1 MGSSPPHEP
10 WRLPISSLSTYYPWP
25 PPTMQPSSFVNGVTY
40 AVDPP
45 IRLAR
50 STAPPSDPL
59 SIQQSPPSALPQRP
73 NLPPIHTPTETI
85 RPPELRLSLCDG
97 RSSHTANPPSGFPS
111 SRPHDPN
118 SATIQQ
124 NSSSVSSPWRQL
136 PPLDF
141 NRPPPTLKPIPFGDP
156 GLHLPRFYPSNVSR
170 PMVSNTNTSK
180 NPMKMGDK
188 EGHGRVGGISPGFRG
203 MIVYE
208 AGYALDPQQQMYENP
223 LRASEDR
230 GHPASTLQQMY
241 GYPQPMAR
249 GNKYHPADLPQR
261 MHGNPESI
269 AGAHSGGPSI
279 AQQQMQSNTQLM
291 ARENRGDP
299 PSRKWRVRRLNPTP
313 RQVGSMFE
321 CDQCLEWHVDLA
333 SHRKI
338 HLEAKRFTCRNC
350 KKRFTIDDLAAS
362 FSRPTEKTLIN
373 TFHRHVSQPTN
384 ATMGIEKT
392 NRLLSND
399 NNTLCW

>member
-10 WRLPISSLSTYYPWP
+10 WRSPTSSLSTYYPWP

-59 SIQQSPPSALPQRP
+59 SIHQSPPSALPQRP
-73 NLPPIHTPTETI
+73 TLPPIHSLTETI
-85 RPPELRLSLCDG
+85 RPPELPLSLCDG
-97 RSSHTANPPSGFPS
+97 RSSHTANPPSGFPG

-118 SATIQQ
+118 SAPIQQ
-124 NSSSVSSPWRQL
+124 SSSSVSSPWRQL
-136 PPLDF
+136 PQLDF
-141 NRPPPTLKPIPFGDP
+141 TRPPPTLKSNPFGDP

-170 PMVSNTNTSK
+170 PMVSNTNTSQHPT
-180 NPMKMGDK
+180 NMGDK
-188 EGHGRVGGISPGFRG
+188 EGHGRVVGIIPGFRG
-203 MIVYE
+203 IIVYE
-208 AGYALDPQQQMYENP
+208 AGHALDPQQQMYENP
-223 LRASEDR
+223 LIASEDR
-230 GHPASTLQQMY
+230 GHQASTLQQMY

-249 GNKYHPADLPQR
+249 GNNYHPADLPQR

-269 AGAHSGGPSI
+269 AGAHSGHPLI

-299 PSRKWRVRRLNPTP
+299 PSRQWRVRRLNPRP
-313 RQVGSMFE
+313 RQVGSRFE

-333 SHRKI
+333 SHPKI

-350 KKRFTIDDLAAS
+350 KKSFTIDDLAAS
-362 FSRPTEKTLIN
+362 FSTPN
-373 TFHRHVSQPTN
+373 
-384 ATMGIEKT
+384 
-392 NRLLSND
+392 
-399 NNTLCW
+399 